1 MNRQRYL
8 KFDIRKAIAM
18 VGFLAQ
24 QTRESMYTLMKM
36 VYLADKL
43 HLERYGQ
50 FMAGETYSALKQG
63 PVPSCTY
70 NLMKHLRGEAQDMP
84 EADLVFEYLRYGGNH
99 AIEVVRQPELD
110 ELSESDLECLTAVVR
125 IHNDVG
131 KWMVRDLSH
140 DLAWRKVWGGVQPGN
155 ASKTMP
161 VEEIAA
167 QLKNASDLVRH
178 VGDPFPGR
186 AVMV

>member
-1 MNRQRYL
+1 MSRQRYL
-8 KFDIRKAIAM
+8 NFDTRKAIAI
-18 VGFLAQ
+18 VGFLASR
-24 QTRESMYTLMKM
+24 TRESMYTLMKM

-50 FMAGETYSALKQG
+50 FMAGDTYSALKQG

-70 NLMKHLRGEAQDMP
+70 NLMKHLRGEAQQIPDA
-84 EADLVFEYLRYGGNH
+84 ELVFEYLRYGGNH
-99 AIEVVRQPELD
+99 AIELVKEPDFD
-110 ELSESDLECLTAVVR
+110 ELSESDLECLNAVVG

-140 DLAWRKVWGGVQPGN
+140 DEAWRKIWAGVRPGS
-155 ASKTMP
+155 AARLMP

-167 QLKNASDLVRH
+167 QLKNAGDLVRH
-178 VGDPFPGR
+178 VRDPFPGR
-186 AVMV
+186 AVMA